1 MPKGQRPS
9 IAPVDASAGSYAVLA
24 GLLAFT
30 ARIGPHCPAV
40 AINFHYGTILL
51 TFRLKFSDSAI
62 SVRVSG
68 VKLICCAQQ
77 IGLQIQVTHVV
88 LQNNQTQH
96 ATAFAG
102 WRRPRA
108 CVGDHDAA
116 SLCSRCSPGN
126 FSVLPTCPRTTKDLC
141 CFWSLRQ

>member
-77 IGLQIQVTHVV
+77 IGLQIQVT
-88 LQNNQTQH
+88 
-96 ATAFAG
+96 
-102 WRRPRA
+102 
-108 CVGDHDAA
+108 C
-116 SLCSRCSPGN
+116 
-126 FSVLPTCPRTTKDLC
+126 LC
-141 CFWSLRQ
+141 CEIIKCNTLTALEVGVAHVLAPAITMPPDSAKKP